1 MYYLLRGNSNLPGA
15 LLSIGFGVGG
25 LLISYANLKPFILRP
40 SKAYHWYTAH
50 IGNMMGGYIAT
61 FTAFLSTMVTRFD
74 LMNPFLAFALPS
86 LIGIPLLIFWTN
98 RIEKSFAKPLNK

>member
-1 MYYLLRGNSNLPGA
+1 GNITS
-15 LLSIGFGVGG
+15 
-25 LLISYANLKPFILRP
+25 
-40 SKAYHWYTAH
+40 HH
-50 IGNMMGGYIAT
+50 IAT